1 MDTRPKRKVK
11 KMKKTR
17 KTFRLL
23 TLLLLVALAAAVLP
37 GCSQESSDVLKVGME
52 LAYPPFE
59 TKDTAGN
66 PTGISVDIA
75 KAFGESIGRTVE
87 ISNIA
92 WDGLIPALQTGQV
105 DMVISSMTITEE
117 RAETVDFSDPYAWAY
132 LALLV
137 NKESGIAE
145 AADFNQ
151 DGMVLAAKKGTSAVT
166 YTQNTFPLVEIRQFN
181 DVSACVTEVSQGK
194 ADAFMYDQL
203 SIYQNYVQY
212 EDSTQVIYIPGQ
224 KAEGWGAAFKKGN
237 EDLVAKMNTFIEEYR
252 TEGGFDR
259 LGDQYLAEEK
269 AFFRDNNLKFF
280 FEKP

>member
-1 MDTRPKRKVK
+1 
-11 KMKKTR
+11 MKKTR

-37 GCSQESSDVLKVGME
+37 GCAQESSDVLKVGME

>member
-1 MDTRPKRKVK
+1 MGKN
-11 KMKKTR
+11 R
-17 KTFRLL
+17 KTIRLL

-37 GCSQESSDVLKVGME
+37 GCAGESSDVLKVGME

-59 TKDTAGN
+59 TKDAAGN

-117 RAETVDFSDPYAWAY
+117 RAKTVDFSDPYAWAY

-137 NKESGIAE
+137 NKDSGIAE

-151 DGMVLAAKKGTSAVT
+151 EGMILAAKKGTSAVT
-166 YTQNTFPLVEIRQFN
+166 YTQSTFPLVEIRQFN
-181 DVSACVTEVSQGK
+181 DVSACVTEVAQGK

-212 EDSTQVIYIPGQ
+212 EDSTQVIYIPDRRQ
-224 KAEGWGAAFKKGN
+224 KAGALLSRKGTRTWY
-237 EDLVAKMNTFIEEYR
+237 AKMNTFIEEYR
-252 TEGGFDR
+252 AEGGFDR
-259 LGDQYLAEEK
+259 LGDTILQK
-269 AFFRDNNLKFF
+269 KKPFFGTTI
-280 FEKP
+280 